1 MVMTSGPFRSLPIT
15 RGSWVSSV
23 IFNDPPEPPP
33 DDIPDLK
40 ADDSTLEKEGLTVRQ
55 KLKQHSEDSQ
65 CAGCHN
71 KIDPLGFALEN
82 FDLLGRWRDNY
93 RTGLK
98 VDASGTLFGKHD
110 FEDVVG
116 FKDAVLAERDL
127 FAKAFV
133 KHLLSFGLGR
143 EMTLADRMAVDEI
156 ARAGSKDDYKLRNLI
171 KHTVLHPIF
180 SQRRQR

>member
-1 MVMTSGPFRSLPIT
+1 
-15 RGSWVSSV
+15 
-23 IFNDPPEPPP
+23 
-33 DDIPDLK
+33 
-40 ADDSTLEKEGLTVRQ
+40 
-55 KLKQHSEDSQ
+55 
-65 CAGCHN
+65 
-71 KIDPLGFALEN
+71 
-82 FDLLGRWRDNY
+82 
-93 RTGLK
+93 
-98 VDASGTLFGKHD
+98 
-110 FEDVVG
+110 VVG

-133 KHLLSFGLGR
+133 KHPLSFGLGR

>member
-1 MVMTSGPFRSLPIT
+1 M
-15 RGSWVSSV
+15 
-23 IFNDPPEPPP
+23 
-33 DDIPDLK
+33 
-40 ADDSTLEKEGLTVRQ
+40 
-55 KLKQHSEDSQ
+55 
-65 CAGCHN
+65 
-71 KIDPLGFALEN
+71 
-82 FDLLGRWRDNY
+82 
-93 RTGLK
+93 
-98 VDASGTLFGKHD
+98 DASGTLFGKHD
-110 FEDVVG
+110 FNDVVG